1 MSDELSKLGPY
12 DILEVLQRGPR
23 ATLYIASRPDLD
35 GEVVVKVPSERSLT
49 ASDWPTPEILAATRL
64 LHRHIVRLH
73 DVGADGE
80 VPYIAME
87 RLRGRTLQQLIDD
100 AAFAADVPTRTDLIA
115 QLCIGLHYAHE
126 QQVVHGSVRPDNVF
140 VCEDGAVKI
149 LNFGATPSAD
159 RTMTSDHSL
168 SGGFEYMSPEQII
181 GRDSID
187 GRSDVFSAAVLLYE
201 LVSGQRPFQGASTPA
216 TLARILRDE
225 PPPIEGQDRLNA
237 VLTQALE
244 KDSTRR
250 FATAQEFAY
259 ALWMLEMPDVA
270 SEDESQAMPIVG
282 RAGTS
287 SADTET
293 AEQPA
298 IPLPRVEAESRGS
311 KLSAIVKKFWSR

>member
-1 MSDELSKLGPY
+1 MSDELAKLGPY

-23 ATLYIASRPDLD
+23 ATLYIASRPDLE
-35 GEVVVKVPSERSLT
+35 GELVVKVPSDRTST
-49 ASDWPTPEILAATRL
+49 PDWPTREIVAATQL
-64 LHRHIVRLH
+64 LHRHIARLL
-73 DVGADGE
+73 DVGCDGD
-80 VPYIAME
+80 VAYLAME
-87 RLRGRTLQQLIDD
+87 RLRGSTLQQLIDSG
-100 AAFAADVPTRTDLIA
+100 AFAADLPARTDLIA

-187 GRSDVFSAAVLLYE
+187 GRSDVFSAGVLLYE

-225 PPPIEGQDRLNA
+225 PAPLEGQDRLNA
-237 VLTQALE
+237 VLKRALE
-244 KDSTRR
+244 KDSARR
-250 FATAQEFAY
+250 FASAQELAY
-259 ALWMLEMPDVA
+259 ALWMLDMPEVTA
-270 SEDESQAMPIVG
+270 EDESQAVPIVG
-282 RAGTS
+282 RARTS

-298 IPLPRVEAESRGS
+298 IPMPAVDAESRGS
-311 KLSAIVKKFWSR
+311 KLSAIVRKFWSR